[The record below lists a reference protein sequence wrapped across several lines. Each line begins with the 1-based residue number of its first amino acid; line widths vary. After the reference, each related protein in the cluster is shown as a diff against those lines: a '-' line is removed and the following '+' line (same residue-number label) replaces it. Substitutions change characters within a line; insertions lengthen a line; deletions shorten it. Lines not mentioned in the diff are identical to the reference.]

1 MHLSDSSPASPMGR
15 PLLYELRLDLSGSFD
30 GSDTIERIAHKPKTM
45 LTAIK
50 WVPPVSLQNW
60 DRVWRIVVYLSLLRC
75 SSHVCFV
82 WWQFAVFD
90 LSLHMFDCSLERTGQ
105 ATLTIY

>member
-1 MHLSDSSPASPMGR
+1 MER
-15 PLLYELRLDLSGSFD
+15 PLYELRLDLSGSFD

-45 LTAIK
+45 LTATK
-50 WVPPVSLQNW
+50 WVSPVSLQNW
-60 DRVWRIVVYLSLLRC
+60 DRVWRIVVCLSLLRC

-105 ATLTIY
+105 ATMTIY